1 MEELIQKLQSIHGL
15 SAEQSHGILN
25 TIATFIKE
33 KFPMVSGAIDNLF
46 QTGTTPS
53 ASVTTPANVQET
65 ANDPVHDGGDFLD
78 KISDFIPGATG
89 EKIEHFAKDKLGG
102 LFGEDKRVQ

>member
-25 TIATFIKE
+25 TITTFIKE

-46 QTGTTPS
+46 QTDTTSS
-53 ASVTTPANVQET
+53 ATPTNTQDSAANPVQ
-65 ANDPVHDGGDFLD
+65 DGGSFLD

-89 EKIEHFAKDKLGG
+89 EKVESFAKDKLGG
-102 LFGEDKRVQ
+102 LFGEDKKV

>member
-25 TIATFIKE
+25 TIVTFVKE
-33 KFPMVSGAIDNLF
+33 KFPMVGGAIDNLF
-46 QTGTTPS
+46 QTDTTSSASTTPTNTQDT
-53 ASVTTPANVQET
+53 ATNPVQ
-65 ANDPVHDGGDFLD
+65 DGGSFLD

-89 EKIEHFAKDKLGG
+89 EKVESFAKDKLGG
-102 LFGEDKRVQ
+102 LFGEDKKA

>member
-1 MEELIQKLQSIHGL
+1 MEDLIQKLQSIHGL

-25 TIATFIKE
+25 TITTFVKE

-46 QTGTTPS
+46 PTGTILPHS
-53 ASVTTPANVQET
+53 ATTTDPAET
-65 ANDPVHDGGDFLD
+65 ASEPVHDGGDFLD

-89 EKIEHFAKDKLGG
+89 DKIEGFAKEKLGG
-102 LFGEDKRVQ
+102 LFGEDKKEC

>member
-15 SAEQSHGILN
+15 SAGEAHGILN
-25 TIATFIKE
+25 TIITFIKE

-53 ASVTTPANVQET
+53 ASVTTPSNVQET
-65 ANDPVHDGGDFLD
+65 ANDAVHDGGDFLD

-89 EKIEHFAKDKLGG
+89 ENIEHFAKDKLGG
-102 LFGEDKRVQ
+102 LFGEDKRV